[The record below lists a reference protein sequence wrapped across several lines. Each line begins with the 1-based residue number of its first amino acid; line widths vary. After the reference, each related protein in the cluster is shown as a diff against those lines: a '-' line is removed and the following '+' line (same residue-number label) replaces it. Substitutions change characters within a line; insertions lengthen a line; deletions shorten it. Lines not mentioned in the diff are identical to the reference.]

1 MKRDW
6 DLIRT
11 ILSEAEAK
19 PPGQMLFD
27 SQISGWP
34 IDEVRGHIDMLK
46 DARFIEAHVLKGSG
60 LGAATIVDAH
70 VSGLTFKGHDLLDTI
85 RSKTVWEKTKKLA
98 KEKGVE
104 LTFDA
109 VKALAKM
116 ALDYVLKGG
125 GDLSA

>member
-1 MKRDW
+1 VKRDW

-19 PPGQMLFD
+19 SPGQLMFD
-27 SQISGWP
+27 SEISGWP

-46 DARFIEAHVLKGSG
+46 GARFIEAHVLKGSA

-70 VSGLTFKGHDLLDTI
+70 VSELTFKGHDLLDTI

-104 LTFDA
+104 LTFDV
-109 VKALAKM
+109 VKTLGKI
-116 ALDYVLKGG
+116 ALDFVLKGG
-125 GDLSA
+125 GDVSA